1 MKRGDYAKFHGKLV
15 EIHSF
20 RIIEAQYPKKF
31 ANVSYVKDRKPKLK
45 FRVEFESLE
54 PLFNQKVPKV
64 LYGK

>member
-20 RIIEAQYPKKF
+20 RIIGAQSPKKV
-31 ANVSYVKDRKPKLK
+31 ASVSYVKDRKPKLK
-45 FRVEFESLE
+45 FRVDFEALE
-54 PLFNQKVPKV
+54 PIFNQRVPKV